1 MQAKNATIYK
11 KLVEELK
18 RLQRLLNH
26 GEELKIEWEPG
37 KIRRNGKQ
45 RLCGEVIGKTIYIY
59 EENETEAL
67 NTLRHEMIEHL
78 LSTFEKNYIELVNS
92 LIQVFN
98 EIQKRKREHI
108 VDKLAKIVT
117 TPELRC

>member
-45 RLCGEVIGKTIYIY
+45 RLCGEVIGETIYIY
-59 EENETEAL
+59 EEEENEAL
-67 NTLRHEMIEHL
+67 RTLRHEVIERL
-78 LSTFEKNYIELVNS
+78 FFTFEKNYVKLINS
-92 LIQVFN
+92 LIKVFN
-98 EIQKRKREHI
+98 EIQRQKREAL
-108 VDKLAKIVT
+108 VEKIVNV
-117 TPELRC
+117 L